1 MTDAKKAPA
10 RKPRRQRTG
19 EAAPS
24 GLSATLQAASAADDA
39 VVDKPVLPVARPVT
53 SWPFRA
59 RDTSPLAWWRTL
71 PPDAF
76 RDAERLLLLA
86 TLDGICVLNGG
97 AGFAAAIS
105 GDATAAIGVAFSMMP
120 ITELTL
126 PVGIAMTAL
135 LRCALERDAATALVL
150 AQIIGLT
157 ELEHTF
163 GATLAASWYT
173 HALHH
178 SADPRKLGQAEA
190 VLLAA
195 VRECNLSGDGA

>member
-1 MTDAKKAPA
+1 MIDATKAPA
-10 RKPRRQRTG
+10 RKPRRRRTG

-39 VVDKPVLPVARPVT
+39 VVDKPVLPIARPVT
-53 SWPFRA
+53 SWPFKA
-59 RDTSPLAWWRTL
+59 RDTAPLAWWRTL
-71 PPDAF
+71 PPDVF

-105 GDATAAIGVAFSMMP
+105 GDATAAIGVGFSKMP
-120 ITELTL
+120 ITERTLTAD
-126 PVGIAMTAL
+126 IAMTAL
-135 LRCALERDAATALVL
+135 LRCALERNATAALVL

-163 GATLAASWYT
+163 GAALAASWYT
-173 HALHH
+173 YALHH
-178 SADPRKLGQAEA
+178 SADPRKLGQAGA

-195 VRECNLSGDGA
+195 FREGYLHGDDQ

>member
-1 MTDAKKAPA
+1 MTDPKKAPA

-24 GLSATLQAASAADDA
+24 GLSATLQAASAADESA
-39 VVDKPVLPVARPVT
+39 IDKPVLPVARPVT
-53 SWPFRA
+53 SWPFKA
-59 RDTSPLAWWRTL
+59 RDTAPLAWWRTL
-71 PPDAF
+71 PPDVF

-105 GDATAAIGVAFSMMP
+105 GDATAAIGVAFSKMP
-120 ITELTL
+120 ITEITLTAD
-126 PVGIAMTAL
+126 IAMTAL
-135 LRCALERDAATALVL
+135 LRCALEHNAAAALVL

-157 ELEHTF
+157 ELEHAF
-163 GATLAASWYT
+163 SIALAESWYT

-195 VRECNLSGDGA
+195 FRERHLRGDDA

>member
-1 MTDAKKAPA
+1 MTDPKKAPA

-24 GLSATLQAASAADDA
+24 GLSATLQAASAADESA
-39 VVDKPVLPVARPVT
+39 VDKPVLPVARPVT
-53 SWPFRA
+53 SWPFKA
-59 RDTSPLAWWRTL
+59 RDTAPLAWWRTL
-71 PPDAF
+71 PPDVF

-105 GDATAAIGVAFSMMP
+105 GDATAAIGVGFSKMP
-120 ITELTL
+120 ITERTLTAD
-126 PVGIAMTAL
+126 IAMTAL
-135 LRCALERDAATALVL
+135 LRCALEHNVSAALVL

-163 GATLAASWYT
+163 GAALAASWYT
-173 HALHH
+173 FALHR
-178 SADPRKLGQAEA
+178 SADPCKLGQAGA

-195 VRECNLSGDGA
+195 FRERHLHGDGA